1 MGQRR
6 INRSRIQRDE
16 LRQRAAAR
24 QEERNKRTPAQQIN
38 VLDRRLGDSLGAQKE
53 RKRLES
59 LTNVS

>member
-6 INRSRIQRDE
+6 INRSQVQRDE

-24 QEERNKRTPAQQIN
+24 QEERNKRTPAQQIS
-38 VLDRRLGDSLGAQKE
+38 VLDRRLGGGLGAQKE